1 MLCVLTVLDTTEF
14 CPQYNQMLNR
24 LQPLTAM
31 VETFLDQDWVSD
43 LEKNP
48 LLLPKGLQR
57 VKTSCVK
64 IDGFPNTMDRII
76 TEIVGMME

>member
-1 MLCVLTVLDTTEF
+1 
-14 CPQYNQMLNR
+14 
-24 LQPLTAM
+24 M